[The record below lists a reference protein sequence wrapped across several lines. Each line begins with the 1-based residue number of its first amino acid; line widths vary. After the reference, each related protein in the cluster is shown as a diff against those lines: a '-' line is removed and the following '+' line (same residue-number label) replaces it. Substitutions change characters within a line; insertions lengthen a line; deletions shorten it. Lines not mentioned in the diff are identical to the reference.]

1 MTRDSTDRR
10 NPTADTGRSLS
21 DPAASAPE
29 RRMAGAERRSCE
41 RRAGNRRQADRRTGT
56 ERRQSRSRELIT
68 KYRQPLIGLGLAGA
82 AVPLVN
88 AGRAAEQAGEE
99 DAASS
104 AAAPDVAAALAA
116 ARAAGEDTEEQLASR
131 IAESR
136 ATDRRAGH
144 IQGAVQQFGIS
155 EELAADI
162 YDIAEQENIDPDV
175 AYGLVRTEST
185 FNERAVS
192 HVGARGLTQVMP
204 RTARGIIPGMS
215 TDQLFDR
222 KTNLRLGF
230 RYLDQLLQK
239 YRGNMDL
246 ALTAYNRGPGTVDKV
261 LKRGGNPDN
270 GYAGKVLRGS

>member
-1 MTRDSTDRR
+1 
-10 NPTADTGRSLS
+10 
-21 DPAASAPE
+21 
-29 RRMAGAERRSCE
+29 MAGAERRSCE